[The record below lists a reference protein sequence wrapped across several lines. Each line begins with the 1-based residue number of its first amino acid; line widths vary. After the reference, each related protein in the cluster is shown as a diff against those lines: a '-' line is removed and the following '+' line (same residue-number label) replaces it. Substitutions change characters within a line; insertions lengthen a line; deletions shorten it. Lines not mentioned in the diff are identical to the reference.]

1 MKKFF
6 SILAVTLIVISADAQ
21 APFTYYRP
29 VQPPTVSVPRIPSIP
44 DPYYNNRRVPRR
56 YSSSIPNGVNGTVLG
71 VTGRQ
76 ETMRKLS
83 GLGYNY
89 RTESSGLFARVVT
102 TQGCKYEEADFND
115 ISFYFFKDRLWKIT
129 FEYCQSDPQSLGN
142 RIESKYSDYSTSDT
156 HYEYMDGDVILTFDG
171 SMLTFQSNAV
181 LNLIARSV
189 DGR

>member
-1 MKKFF
+1 MKKIL
-6 SILAVTLIVISADAQ
+6 SILSVILITITADAQ

-29 VQPPTVSVPRIPSIP
+29 YTPPSVSVPSIPSIP
-44 DPYYNNRRVPRR
+44 DPDYSYRRVPRR

-76 ETMRKLS
+76 ETMQKLS

-89 RTESSGLFARVVT
+89 RTESSGLFSRVVT

-115 ISFYFFKDRLWKIT
+115 ISFYFFKDKLWKIT

-142 RIESKYSDYSTSDT
+142 RIESKYSDHSTSDT

-189 DGR
+189 DGQ